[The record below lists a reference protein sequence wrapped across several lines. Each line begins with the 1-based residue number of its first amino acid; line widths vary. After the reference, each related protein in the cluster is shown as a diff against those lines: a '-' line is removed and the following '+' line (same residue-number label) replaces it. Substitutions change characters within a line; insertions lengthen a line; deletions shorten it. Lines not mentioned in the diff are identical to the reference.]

1 MDLVSHTRPYRC
13 HCRQP
18 YGGESESGHDHF
30 ESVAV
35 KFRRAA
41 LRQLDAPEKLDEV
54 VRLASAPAWLMGAA
68 LVVIVAVA
76 AVWASV
82 GTVASTVGAPGVLIH
97 ADGVSTLDAT
107 TTGQVVK
114 WYVAPDGLA
123 TKGAPLY
130 SVQGTDGRVR
140 TVSAP
145 WDAYVVSVVVTNGQ
159 YVQPGTPVATLEEVT
174 GSSDPLEAVVFMPA
188 AAAPT
193 IPLGTGVT
201 LSAPSAPASIFGTL
215 SGTVASVGNF
225 PETTDSLQAFLGQGV
240 STQSLLDSGSVV
252 RVVIRLAT
260 VPGSATKLVWSKAAP
275 GYTLDSESS
284 VQASFVVSK
293 QHPIDWLFG

>member
-1 MDLVSHTRPYRC
+1 M
-13 HCRQP
+13 
-18 YGGESESGHDHF
+18 
-30 ESVAV
+30 

-54 VRLASAPAWLMGAA
+54 VRLASAPAWIMATA

-76 AVWASV
+76 ATWACI
-82 GTVASTVGAPGVLIH
+82 GTVTTTVGAPGVLIH
-97 ADGVSTLDAT
+97 ANGVSTLDAT

-114 WYVAPDGLA
+114 WWVPPDDLA
-123 TKGAPLY
+123 TKGAALY
-130 SVQGTDGRVR
+130 SVQGTGGQVR
-140 TVSAP
+140 TVTVP
-145 WDAYVVSVVVTNGQ
+145 WDAYVVSVIVTNGQ
-159 YVQPGTPVATLEEVT
+159 FVQPGTPIATLEEVT
-174 GSSDPLEAVVFMPA
+174 GASDPLEAVVFVPA

-201 LSAPSAPASIFGTL
+201 LSAPSAPSAIFGTL
-215 SGTVASVGNF
+215 RGTVASVGNF
-225 PETTDSLQAFLGQGV
+225 PETTDSLQAFLGEGV
-240 STQSLLDSGSVV
+240 STQSFLASGSVV
-252 RVVIRLAT
+252 RVVIKLAT
-260 VPGSATKLVWSKAAP
+260 VPGSSTKLAWSKASP

>member
-1 MDLVSHTRPYRC
+1 M
-13 HCRQP
+13 
-18 YGGESESGHDHF
+18 
-30 ESVAV
+30 
-35 KFRRAA
+35 
-41 LRQLDAPEKLDEV
+41 

-82 GTVASTVGAPGVLIH
+82 GTVASTVAAPGVLIH

-107 TTGQVVK
+107 TAGQVVK
-114 WYVAPDGLA
+114 WYVAPDDLA

-130 SVQGTDGRVR
+130 SVAGTDGQVR

-159 YVQPGTPVATLEEVT
+159 YVQPGTPIATLEEVT
-174 GSSDPLEAVVFMPA
+174 GGSDPLEAVVFIPA

-193 IPLGTGVT
+193 IPLGTRVT
-201 LSAPSAPASIFGTL
+201 LSAPSAPSSIFGTL

-225 PETTDSLQAFLGQGV
+225 PETTDSLQAFLGEGGG
-240 STQSLLDSGSVV
+240 TQSSSTPAAWCGSWSSWP
-252 RVVIRLAT
+252 RCRARDQTRL
-260 VPGSATKLVWSKAAP
+260 VKPSP
-275 GYTLDSESS
+275 GYTLDSE
-284 VQASFVVSK
+284 AAAEALFVVSK
-293 QHPIDWLFG
+293 QHPIDWLFGRWPPRPRARRRPGQRARPFPLDAGSTRPP